1 MILTALAINHTV
13 AYLSTAQ
20 IFSVVDNILELIR
33 AHSAHDVCRVVSYA
47 LAVTTID
54 SEGQLHA
61 HMLTPADQTVEE
73 TAVLRQQCQELL
85 PTE

>member
-1 MILTALAINHTV
+1 MILTALAINDTV

-20 IFSVVDNILELIR
+20 IMSVVDNILDIVR
-33 AHSAHDVCRVVSYA
+33 AHSTYDACRVVSYA

-54 SEGQLHA
+54 SDGQLHA
-61 HMLTPADQTVEE
+61 HMLMPAEQTVEE
-73 TAVLRQQCQELL
+73 TAALREQCQDLL